1 MSKGGSRRIIL
12 FGIIAVIAVLVTTVF
27 FLEKRLSHKDVPF
40 VRTKI
45 TASPTQSEIL
55 VIKGC
60 LFDLG
65 IDTRNTSISGQTI
78 KVKAREELSQNRL
91 RYAFA
96 PLKKTGNVEVIDN
109 STVKIVINGKQW
121 DIIFVF
127 PPQKVARLAIIID
140 DMGLNMKPAKQL
152 GEIDA
157 DLTFSILPM
166 RPYSKET
173 AKYLHAKGREILLH
187 LPMEGNGKNP
197 GSGAIQMGMSPA
209 EVRAILFNDIRSIP
223 YIDGVNNHMGSKVT
237 QDRAIM
243 SIVLKD
249 LKRQNLF
256 YIDSLTTSDS
266 VCREIAADIGLSFN
280 KRDVFLDNE
289 RSQVYIAG
297 QLEKLI
303 AIAQKYQ
310 QAIGICHPHPE
321 TIAVLERELPKI
333 QGRGVSIERVS
344 RFVKNS
350 N

>member
-1 MSKGGSRRIIL
+1 MSKRGSQRIII
-12 FGIIAVIAVLVTTVF
+12 FGIVTVIAVLVTTVF
-27 FLEKRLSHKDVPF
+27 FLEKRLSQKDVP
-40 VRTKI
+40 VIHTKI
-45 TASPTQSEIL
+45 IASPTQSEVL
-55 VIKGC
+55 FIKGC

-78 KVKAREELSQNRL
+78 KVKAREKLSQNRL
-91 RYAFA
+91 LYAFK
-96 PLKKTGNVEVIDN
+96 PLKKTGNVEVTDN

-121 DIIFVF
+121 DIIFIY

-140 DMGLNMKPAKQL
+140 DMGLDMRPAKQL

-166 RPYSKET
+166 RPYSKEI
-173 AKYLHAKGREILLH
+173 AKYLHAKGREVLLH

-197 GSGAIQMGMSPA
+197 GSGAIKMGMSPA
-209 EVRAILFNDIRSIP
+209 EVRAILFKNIRSVP

-237 QDRAIM
+237 QDRTIM
-243 SIVLKD
+243 GIVFKD
-249 LKRQNLF
+249 LKQQDLF
-256 YIDSLTTSDS
+256 YIDSLTTSKS

-289 RSQVYIAG
+289 RSQAYIAN

-310 QAIGICHPHPE
+310 EAIGICHPYPE
-321 TIAVLERELPKI
+321 TIEVLERELPKI
-333 QGRGVSIERVS
+333 QGRGISIERVS
-344 RFVKNS
+344 RFVKNPS
-350 N
+350 